1 MKKFL
6 FSLMATLI
14 FVSPAFA
21 HEFILK
27 PVLPDAQP
35 GSKGEKVIIQA
46 QAAHKFM
53 ESEEM
58 EPLKDVLINCIQLDL
73 KKEKM
78 PVKQDPA
85 NNCLIAE
92 HDIKNSKSLLFI
104 GHRLPQIWSDTT
116 KDVQEGDRAS
126 LEAKGLKVLSVGKYE
141 KFAKT
146 LFNAQVD
153 DRQNYNKIVNHPL
166 EIELL
171 TNPAT
176 VKAGGEMECR
186 VLWQGKPLAT
196 EVSVGRDGFSQ
207 VDDEYVLK
215 TESNAEGLA
224 KFKVDSPG
232 LWFIR
237 VANTENL
244 TDGSADKW
252 AVRATYAFE
261 IN

>member
-6 FSLMATLI
+6 FSAMATLM
-14 FVSPAFA
+14 FASPALA

-27 PVLPDAQP
+27 PVYSDNQD
-35 GSKGEKVIIQA
+35 EKVIIQV

-58 EPLKDVLINCIQLDL
+58 EPLKDVVIECIQLDL

-78 PVKQDPA
+78 PLKQDPA
-85 NNCLIAE
+85 NNCLVSE
-92 HDIKNSKSLLFI
+92 HSANKDKSMMFI
-104 GHRLPQIWSDTT
+104 GHRRPQLWSETT

-126 LEAKGLKVLSVGKYE
+126 LEAKGFKVLKVGKYE

-146 LFNAQVD
+146 LFNATLE
-153 DRQNYNKIVNHPL
+153 DRQNYNKIVGHPL

-171 TNPAT
+171 TNPAQ

-207 VDDEYVLK
+207 EDEAYVLK
-215 TESNAEGLA
+215 TDSNAEGLA
-224 KFKVDSPG
+224 KFKVDTPG

-237 VANTENL
+237 VANTEKL
-244 TDGSADKW
+244 TDKSADEW
-252 AVRATYAFE
+252 IVRATYTFE
-261 IN
+261 IK